1 MGLVPVKALF
11 YFKKLQKL
19 LVDNIIT
26 RGSVRLKYNHLGYNR
41 KRYLLNVSYNNMA
54 EFVGPWLGLEAT
66 FELVKQW
73 AGLMSDDDY
82 TWK

>member
-1 MGLVPVKALF
+1 
-11 YFKKLQKL
+11 
-19 LVDNIIT
+19 
-26 RGSVRLKYNHLGYNR
+26 
-41 KRYLLNVSYNNMA
+41 MA